1 MKVYDET
8 ISNEEFTTQ
17 SKAMMKNKRQRKA
30 NIYPVLYKCS
40 HQDPH
45 SILSSLEL
53 QDLIPRPESGLI
65 AVIRASP

>member
-40 HQDPH
+40 TRIDPEK
-45 SILSSLEL
+45 SKYTEVNLPGRKAMDTRISKE
-53 QDLIPRPESGLI
+53 
-65 AVIRASP
+65 